1 MSQKL
6 ELEIKA
12 TSDVDKATQK
22 AKNEVGSFAHA
33 IDAFGRKF
41 KNFGKDLLLSVAGPM
56 VLLNKVLD
64 YAQQRYEESK
74 RMATEGLAL
83 LAEGKSKLGT
93 TQESVAAEFFRRKQA
108 MEEEQRL
115 ITAGREKLAM
125 EFLKSEEGQ
134 RFRDEMV
141 RTGQAPI
148 LATDSYLA
156 QTIPG
161 FSQKAIEAFMKTTQ
175 GQQFQKILEAEK
187 KAKEREEKE
196 KAVSAAKSQQ
206 LTGNVIG
213 VGATANFTILQS
225 QLEVQKESRDL
236 LRAIASPGRSVNP
249 TVKASATPSR

>member
-56 VLLNKVLD
+56 AVLNKFLD

-93 TQESVAAEFFRRKQA
+93 TQESVAAEFFRRKQE
-108 MEEEQRL
+108 MEDERKL
-115 ITAGREKLAM
+115 IAAGREKLAL
-125 EFLKSEEGQ
+125 EFLKTEEGQ
-134 RFRDEMV
+134 KMRRELPGG
-141 RTGQAPI
+141 RTMESDAN
-148 LATDSYLA
+148 LAYL
-156 QTIPG
+156 P
-161 FSQKAIEAFMKTTQ
+161 FVQKRAVEAFMKSAE
-175 GQQFQKILEAEK
+175 GLQFQGMLDAEK
-187 KAKEREEKE
+187 KAKERQEKE
-196 KAVSAAKSQQ
+196 KAISAAKSQQ